1 MIDNQIPNRY
11 LRDNDGDVFL
21 PMTSI
26 ENIVNLEKLLKN
38 STNWIEF
45 TPLDGKPNTEFKA
58 DGENGFNCS
67 YKEINILDVVKIKS
81 VRINLSNIKNS
92 MTIANLPENFVSESQ
107 SWPIRT
113 PNTHLPAIVSLRPDG
128 KLTIVFNKQDSE
140 KWIKTDYIYGSHT
153 WIE

>member
-11 LRDNDGDVFL
+11 LRDNNGDVYL
-21 PMTSI
+21 PMTSV
-26 ENIVNLEKLLKN
+26 ENIVNLEKLLKG

-45 TPLDGKPNTEFKA
+45 TPLSGKPNTEFKA
-58 DGENGFNCS
+58 EGDNGFNCS
-67 YKEINILDVVKIKS
+67 YREINVLDIVKIKS
-81 VRINLSNIKNS
+81 IRINLSNIQNG

-113 PNTHLPAIVSLRPDG
+113 PNTHLPAIVSLRPNG
-128 KLTIVFNKQDSE
+128 KLTLVFNKQDTE
-140 KWIKTDYIYGSHT
+140 TWTETDYIYGSHT